1 MSYKKKS
8 DEPGLPWRH
17 SFSCKS
23 GIKENKKD
31 GIAEEEAAVEYLNL
45 QEPQVEWGKLMWS
58 EGKITV
64 RPWRM
69 KSDVIL
75 NAGDSFLQQ
84 QQHSYT
90 LVLHEHDLMG
100 YQQTDRF
107 HNMIPGSR
115 IMRGI
120 LTGVFTHWHNDYT
133 LCVSHWLA
141 IKKFVDLH
149 TVTGFDCLYRQMSL
163 PSYNFR
169 DGRRWSCWCVFQMN
183 PQDITF
189 KSKSIA
195 LVSLPSAT
203 CENLTLLTQYSCGA

>member
-1 MSYKKKS
+1 
-8 DEPGLPWRH
+8 
-17 SFSCKS
+17 
-23 GIKENKKD
+23 
-31 GIAEEEAAVEYLNL
+31 
-45 QEPQVEWGKLMWS
+45 MWS

-64 RPWRM
+64 RPWRL

-84 QQHSYT
+84 QQQHSYT
-90 LVLHEHDLMG
+90 LVLHEHDLMR

-107 HNMIPGSR
+107 HKMISGSR
-115 IMRGI
+115 IMRI
-120 LTGVFTHWHNDYT
+120 LTGVFTHRYIDCT
-133 LCVSHWLA
+133 LRFSHWLT
-141 IKKFVDLH
+141 IKKFVNLH
-149 TVTGFDCLYRQMSL
+149 TVTDFDCLYRQMSL

-169 DGRRWSCWCVFQMN
+169 DGRRWSCWCAFQMN

-195 LVSLPSAT
+195 LASLPSAT